1 MHSKSHFLAT
11 LIEKNDYFSL
21 SYINRARTGRAYGS
35 LTVDLQRQNTYHS
48 HSICLL
54 LTTALR
60 EYKALAQKREG
71 ADEETTGKQIQC
83 GSTGHRSRRTEMGKS
98 QACASR
104 PDISRCRCSLGPGCS
119 TRLYA
124 RISVQLL
131 GVLHILSIYLTYCCC
146 HRYSDC
152 TVIYQYIL
160 IPLLKATNKAKTVN
174 P

>member
-83 GSTGHRSRRTEMGKS
+83 GSTGHRSRRTKMGSHKPVLPV
-98 QACASR
+98 R
-104 PDISRCRCSLGPGCS
+104 TFPDADAAWALAALQGCMHGYLFS
-119 TRLYA
+119 YWVCFTFYQFILLTA
-124 RISVQLL
+124 VVTGIQTVQLFT
-131 GVLHILSIYLTYCCC
+131 SIF
-146 HRYSDC
+146 
-152 TVIYQYIL
+152 
-160 IPLLKATNKAKTVN
+160 
-174 P
+174 